1 MGTQNANPEHYARA
15 LEFLSVL
22 PDAGKMFTHRFSI
35 DHAPKAFQ
43 ARLDMDG
50 LKAVIDF

>member
-22 PDAGKMFTHRFSI
+22 PNPSNMFTHRFSI
-35 DHAPKAFQ
+35 DDAPKAFQ

-50 LKAVIDF
+50 LKAVIDY